1 MESNSHLLYL
11 WAEKAKA
18 QALIMRAAEDRLSS
32 WSHLSSWLGKTG
44 TLIHGTGTFELMHAK
59 FWILKFPETI
69 QVCKSDYWH
78 CPPAPILS
86 KDEAESSFLHGLCAP
101 LSICLPSWPGATTRV
116 KSQPS
121 GDVLCLR
128 MAETEHRQSP
138 AYHQTIFFFLTLQW
152 CKSDTHSVETVLQN
166 LNFDPSHP

>member
-1 MESNSHLLYL
+1 MINKQI
-11 WAEKAKA
+11 KAKREN
-18 QALIMRAAEDRLSS
+18 QRPFLVTWRVTPISYTCGQRKPRPRPSS
-32 WSHLSSWLGKTG
+32 WEQQKIDFHLGPIWVLPDRERQVPWYMGQEHLSWC
-44 TLIHGTGTFELMHAK
+44 TLN

-78 CPPAPILS
+78 CPPASILS

-128 MAETEHRQSP
+128 MAETERRQSP
-138 AYHQTIFFFLTLQW
+138 AYHQTIFFF
-152 CKSDTHSVETVLQN
+152 
-166 LNFDPSHP
+166 FDFTMM